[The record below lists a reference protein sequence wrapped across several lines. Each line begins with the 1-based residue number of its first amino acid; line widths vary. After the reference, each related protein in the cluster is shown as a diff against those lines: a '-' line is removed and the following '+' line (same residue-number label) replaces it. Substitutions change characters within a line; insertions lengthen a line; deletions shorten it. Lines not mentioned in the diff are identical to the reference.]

1 MFRNVTAR
9 LLATL
14 TCVSV
19 VQPLRFHEIH
29 LGSNPFATRLVLAL
43 RRLKPVLSPFSNSF
57 NLRFF
62 SKPSCDCHSYN
73 ESHSCSLHRLPTK
86 VFTVRGARQCSARQS
101 SRSATRVGVLR
112 GGLLGP
118 RRAAALCAPATQPR
132 ARRRSSA
139 ATLQFLN
146 KLRASAVFL
155 PSARDGSAAAA

>member
-1 MFRNVTAR
+1 MRFCRSATTFSRNSPWIKSFCSQAR
-9 LLATL
+9 SRLA
-14 TCVSV
+14 SAKA
-19 VQPLRFHEIH
+19 
-29 LGSNPFATRLVLAL
+29 NLVAFLEFFQHA
-43 RRLKPVLSPFSNSF
+43 
-57 NLRFF
+57 FF
-62 SKPSCDCHSYN
+62 SKPSCDCHSCN
-73 ESHSCSLHRLPTK
+73 ESHRCGLHRLPTQ
-86 VFTVRGARQCSARQS
+86 VLTVRSARQCSARQS

-139 ATLQFLN
+139 AKLQFLD